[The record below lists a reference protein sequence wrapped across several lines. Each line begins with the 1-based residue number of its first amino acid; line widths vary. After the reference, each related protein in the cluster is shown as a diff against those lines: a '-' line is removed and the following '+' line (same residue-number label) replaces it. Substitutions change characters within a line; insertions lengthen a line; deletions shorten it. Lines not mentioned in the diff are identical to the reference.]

1 MIFYGQLYGV
11 DCRIARLANLYA
23 TVQNISEDQGVASI
37 LIDRIINAHTIHV
50 WSNGE
55 TIRDHLHIDD
65 VVFGLVATVRAQAV
79 KTSYIFNLGSGRE
92 LFVNALI
99 SQPSLLAGRRTKVI
113 NDPARK
119 FDIPFEAL
127 KISSARAELGW
138 HPQVDLSEGL
148 SRTFGLL
155 SMYY

>member
-1 MIFYGQLYGV
+1 VEQWSNGAMEQ
-11 DCRIARLANLYA
+11 
-23 TVQNISEDQGVASI
+23 
-37 LIDRIINAHTIHV
+37 

-55 TIRDHLHIDD
+55 TIRDYLHIDD
-65 VVFGLVATVRAQAV
+65 VVFGLPPTLRAQPV

-99 SQPSLLAGRRTKVI
+99 SQPSLLARRRTKVI
-113 NDPARK
+113 NDHARK

-127 KISSARAELGW
+127 KISSARAEQGW
-138 HPQVDLSEGL
+138 YPQVDLSEGP

-155 SMYY
+155 PMYF